1 MRLTK
6 QEKQMI
12 EGIDPWYEDG
22 QIVSY
27 QVFLNKGWVFMGEDG
42 GSFCEDTMAEV
53 KETLKRVT
61 RAA

>member
-22 QIVSY
+22 VIVNY
-27 QVFLNKGWVFMGEDG
+27 TVFLNKGWVFNGEDG
-42 GSFCEDTMAEV
+42 GAFCEDTIAEV
-53 KETLKRVT
+53 KETLKLVT
-61 RAA
+61 KAT